1 MITCRR
7 AAEWTSR
14 EVDAPLSAGRRFA
27 LGLHRFLCPKCR
39 RFATQLAE
47 VDLAVGETIRAAEL
61 GSTPLTDEA
70 RERMRRALREEQT
83 G

>member
-14 EVDAPLSAGRRFA
+14 EVDDPLPAGRRFA

-47 VDLAVGETIRAAEL
+47 VDRAVGDTIRAAEL

-70 RERMRRALREEQT
+70 RERMRRALQEEQT